1 MTMSNQFPEV
11 GLANVPARDSGL
23 PGGIVVFASNE
34 GAGASNPRIQ
44 VSNIRGRLGYA
55 GDTFSVGVS
64 DAPTV
69 LEGAGTPRCF
79 SVGEL
84 HAVFSWV
91 VLNKQV
97 LLEYW
102 ALENYSTRAFLG
114 DLRSL

>member
-1 MTMSNQFPEV
+1 MTISNQFPEV
-11 GLANVPARDSGL
+11 GLANVPARHSGL

-64 DAPTV
+64 DAPAV

-79 SVGEL
+79 SVGKL

-91 VLNKQV
+91 VLNKQF

-102 ALENYSTRAFLG
+102 ASENYSTRAFLG